1 MFDSDSPDELEQH
14 LIRFIDNLPGLAYRC
29 EPQPPWEMTFLRGQ
43 DESLTGYPVQLF
55 EDNEVTFGELICDG
69 TSTTLTED
77 IDTAIENRSQFSV
90 TYDIRTSNGEIKH
103 VFERGLPIVEN
114 DAVVALE
121 GVIVEITQQ
130 KEYERRLRQQNDLF
144 ARTQEM
150 ANVGGWELDLQTD
163 TLHWTDQV
171 HRIHG
176 LSLDYEPSV
185 VDALE
190 FYHEADRTVL
200 RESLLNAIE
209 EGEPFDHELRIITY
223 HGEQRWVRTRGVPQ
237 VEDDETV
244 RVRGAMQDVTER
256 RERERSLREEKAL
269 TKSIFEALPDILYVF
284 DEEGQFTRWNDRFR
298 SVTGYSD
305 DEIVDMGPE
314 EFIATEDRDAVRS
327 KIRTVLEDE
336 ESTTVKAQLRTK
348 SGEQIPYEFT
358 SAPLSNSDR
367 VKRELVGLGRD
378 ISGRLEQQR
387 RFEAVFNNTYQFTG
401 LLDPEGTLIEVNDA
415 GLAFTNLSRNDVIG
429 LQLWEAL
436 ELCTDDAQRS
446 LRRGFEQALS
456 GDWYRDELRVRAK
469 GQDTIIDFSI
479 RPITDDS
486 GEVVFLVPEGRDI
499 TEFKEREQLLRVL
512 NRLLRHNIRNDL
524 TAIRGYAGTLADSIS
539 DPELIEYAGQID
551 TAADNLLSTSEK
563 AKEMVDLIL
572 APVRDTANL
581 DVEPVVKTVS
591 RALEREYP
599 AATVNVAIDG
609 SVVAE
614 CDERLGIVLEQLIEN
629 GIEHNTDDHPQVDV
643 RVSGRGDT
651 ARIEIADTGPGIPE
665 DEWSMINEEVR
676 DAPTQLR
683 HGKGIGLILTQWIVD
698 EFGGS
703 VQYSERPETGSR
715 VIVRLPTASA
725 AEQNA

>member
-1 MFDSDSPDELEQH
+1 
-14 LIRFIDNLPGLAYRC
+14 
-29 EPQPPWEMTFLRGQ
+29 MTFLRGQ
-43 DESLTGYPVQLF
+43 VESLTGYSVEAF
-55 EDNEVTFGELICDG
+55 EAHELTWGELVRED
-69 TSTTLTED
+69 TSTNLTED
-77 IDTAIENRSQFSV
+77 IETAIEERSQFSV
-90 TYDIRTSNGEIKH
+90 TYDIRTSSGEIKH
-103 VFERGLPIVEN
+103 VFERGLPIVE
-114 DAVVALE
+114 DGDVVALE
-121 GVIVEITQQ
+121 GVIVEITQR
-130 KEYERRLRQQNDLF
+130 KEYEQRLRRQNDLF
-144 ARTQEM
+144 AQTQEM
-150 ANVGGWELDLQTD
+150 ADVGGWELDPRTE
-163 TLHWTDQV
+163 TLRWTDQV

-176 LSLDYEPSV
+176 LPLDYEPTV
-185 VDALE
+185 EDALE
-190 FYHEADRTVL
+190 FYHEDDRPLMQEAVQ
-200 RESLLNAIE
+200 RAIVQGES
-209 EGEPFDHELRIITY
+209 FDHELRIITY
-223 HGEQRWVRTRGVPQ
+223 HGEQRWVRARGVPQ
-237 VEDDETV
+237 VEDGETV
-244 RVRGAMQDVTER
+244 RVRGAIQDVTDR

-269 TKSIFEALPDILYVF
+269 TKSIFEALPDILYVLN
-284 DEEGQFTRWNDRFR
+284 EEGQFTRWNDRFR

-305 DEIVDMGPE
+305 DEIAEMRPE
-314 EFIATEDRDAVRS
+314 DFIAKEDRDAVRA
-327 KIRTVLEDE
+327 KIRSVLEDE
-336 ESTTVKAQLRTK
+336 DPTTVKAQLKTK
-348 SGEQIPYEFT
+348 SGEQILYEFT
-358 SAPLSNSDR
+358 SAPLSKGDR
-367 VKRELVGLGRD
+367 GERELVGLGRD

-401 LLDPEGTLIEVNDA
+401 LLDSGGTLIEVNDA
-415 GLAFTNLSRNDVIG
+415 GLEFTNTSRGEVIG
-429 LQLWEAL
+429 VKLWEAL

-456 GDWYRDELRVRAK
+456 GDWYRDELRVRAE
-469 GQDTIIDFSI
+469 GQDTIIDVSI
-479 RPITDDS
+479 RPITDES

-524 TAIRGYAGTLADSIS
+524 TAIRGYAGTLADSVS

-551 TAADNLLSTSEK
+551 AAADNLLSTSEK

-572 APVRDTANL
+572 APVRDTATL

-591 RALEREYP
+591 RSLRREYP
-599 AATVNVAIDG
+599 AATVTVAIEE

-629 GIEHNTDDHPQVDV
+629 GIEHTTGDQPHVDV

-703 VQYSERPETGSR
+703 VQYTERPETGSL
-715 VIVRLPTASA
+715 VIVRLPAASA
-725 AEQNA
+725 AEQND